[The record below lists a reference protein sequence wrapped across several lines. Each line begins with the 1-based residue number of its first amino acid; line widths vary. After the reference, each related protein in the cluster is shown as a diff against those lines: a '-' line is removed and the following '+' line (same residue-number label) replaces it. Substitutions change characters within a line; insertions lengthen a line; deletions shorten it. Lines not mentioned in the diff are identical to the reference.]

1 MGRSLLISITSTTSP
16 CRTYCNMTKTL
27 LFVLLGLV
35 AMALSENLGG
45 DQANE
50 IEETLDEIE
59 FEDLEELQE
68 DEDESLDASR
78 MKRDADP
85 RKKKKHK
92 GKKPRK
98 AGRKGKK
105 RGRKNTKKGARKNKG
120 KGKKGGKRPRKF
132 GRKNKKARKQRKQIK
147 RGKKPRKTGTVQQ
160 GGSGRLACSR
170 AVNSTCLDTAVKLLK
185 IVQQRITNFLV
196 QQKRMSKF
204 NSTGDKKSAKKGL
217 FGPIASKVIDI
228 GGGNASDLSC
238 SGNKTNPGAAKLKS
252 IISDLQKC
260 EKSIMVFSLA
270 APGFVLFPLQD

>member
-1 MGRSLLISITSTTSP
+1 MGISITSTTSP
-16 CRTYCNMTKTL
+16 CRTSCNMTKTL

-85 RKKKKHK
+85 RKKKSK

-105 RGRKNTKKGARKNKG
+105 RGRKNAKKGARKNK
-120 KGKKGGKRPRKF
+120 RK
-132 GRKNKKARKQRKQIK
+132 
-147 RGKKPRKTGTVQQ
+147 
-160 GGSGRLACSR
+160 
-170 AVNSTCLDTAVKLLK
+170 
-185 IVQQRITNFLV
+185 
-196 QQKRMSKF
+196 
-204 NSTGDKKSAKKGL
+204 
-217 FGPIASKVIDI
+217 
-228 GGGNASDLSC
+228 
-238 SGNKTNPGAAKLKS
+238 
-252 IISDLQKC
+252 
-260 EKSIMVFSLA
+260 
-270 APGFVLFPLQD
+270 